1 MADWIEALKPG
12 DPVTVVQPRGRNP
25 RFRGVV
31 ARKTKTLV
39 VLESGRRFRIADGW
53 TPGSGDVWT
62 ALPWIE
68 PYDPTS
74 IAADRLARQRQQAW
88 KQLGNLTGNSPPPE
102 HLTLDQINDII
113 AKLTGAPDGP
123 ATDNG

>member
-12 DPVTVVQPRGRNP
+12 DPVTVVQPRRPNQ

-31 ARKTKTLV
+31 ARKTKTMV
-39 VLESGRRFRIADGW
+39 VLESGRRFRIADGK
-53 TPGSGDVWT
+53 TPGSDVWT
-62 ALPWIE
+62 AWPSIE

-88 KQLGNLTGNSPPPE
+88 KQLRNLTDNSPPPE

-113 AKLTGAPDGP
+113 AKLTGAANGP
-123 ATDNG
+123 ATDHR